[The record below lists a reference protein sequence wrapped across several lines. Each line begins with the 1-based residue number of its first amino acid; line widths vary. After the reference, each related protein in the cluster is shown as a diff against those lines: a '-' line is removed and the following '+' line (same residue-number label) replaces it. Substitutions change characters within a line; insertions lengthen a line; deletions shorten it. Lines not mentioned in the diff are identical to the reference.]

1 MKSLVFID
9 VYPSDEWFHVFPL
22 LPSDHT
28 ISSGSCHGLLIGS
41 LPTEEN
47 TLQLLLGIRKGTLA
61 CKATVV
67 FSIPRVSR
75 TTEGFLVSAFH
86 AGSFPQLRHN
96 LC

>member
-1 MKSLVFID
+1 MMKSLVFID

-28 ISSGSCHGLLIGS
+28 ISSGSCQGLLIRS

-67 FSIPRVSR
+67 RVSR
-75 TTEGFLVSAFH
+75 TTVGLLVSAFH
-86 AGSFPQLRHN
+86 AGSLP
-96 LC
+96 